1 MKKIA
6 ILLLVV
12 FASFA
17 ILGCENNREFKVD
30 GEFTAYEV
38 SVSRNAPQV
47 TTVTVTIADG
57 EIVDYA
63 IDVRQGAR
71 TQNAT
76 TLAYSFAWNTSTKN
90 ELAFNYKMHYSAY
103 TASLADPAT
112 ATISGYQAWLTA
124 NSKLE
129 WFQQAD
135 LIEAAWLEG
144 GVESVTKN
152 AEGDIDNVAGVSISD
167 GGYLALA
174 VEAVELAK
182 AGKFQ
187 AIKCVGTDLYIAS
200 MTMNAKGEFSEL
212 KLDVLQ
218 ATKDATAGTF
228 VWHTETKQDKGFNY
242 KMHYNTYVASLAD
255 ANTATIEGYQAWL
268 TANNKLEWFQQ
279 ADLITDYIMEN
290 GYHGNLKPIVATGKG
305 VSLYGKTPLD
315 GFASVSITSGS
326 YFDVLAML
334 FNKVAK

>member
-1 MKKIA
+1 MKKLA

-12 FASFA
+12 FASFT

-47 TTVTVTIADG
+47 TYVTVTITDG
-57 EIVDYA
+57 KIVDYA

-76 TLAYSFAWNTSTKN
+76 TLAYSFAWNASTKT
-90 ELAFNYKMHYSAY
+90 ELGFNYKMHYATY
-103 TASLADPAT
+103 TASLADAAT
-112 ATISGYQAWLTA
+112 ATLAGYQAWLIA

-135 LIEAAWLEG
+135 LIEAAWLAN
-144 GVESVTKN
+144 GVTSVTKN
-152 AEGDIDNVAGVSISD
+152 TEGRIDNVAGVTVSD
-167 GGYLALA
+167 AGYLALA

-187 AIKCVGTDLYIAS
+187 AIKCVGTDLYIAT

-228 VWHTETKQDKGFNY
+228 VWHTETKQEKGFNY
-242 KMHYNTYVASLAD
+242 KMHYNTYVASLTD
-255 ANTATIEGYQAWL
+255 AGSATIAGYQAWL

-279 ADLITDYIMEN
+279 ANLITDYIMAN
-290 GYHGNLKPIVATGKG
+290 GYKGNLKPIVATGRG
-305 VSLYGKTPLD
+305 VSLYGKTALD

-326 YFDVLAML
+326 YYDVLAAL
-334 FNKVAK
+334 FAKVAK